1 MLPPIIVP
9 VEKLGA
15 EPYASILCFPHPS
28 ENEVQSRIQELR
40 GLGVM
45 ALEFS
50 GKASVFGVKV
60 PVLGKGFVGIVVIAH
75 VNGERAAIKILRQD
89 GGRSDLLHEAKMLS
103 KANSVYVG
111 PRLIAA
117 SKNFILMQLIDGS
130 IFPNWLE
137 TSPDPSAIKRVLR
150 EALEQCFRLDEVGL
164 DHGELNKAPKHLLI
178 DLAEKPFILD
188 FETASIERRTANVT
202 SMSQYL
208 FAGNSIVSKV
218 LVEIFTELNRTNLLD
233 ALKNYKKNK
242 TRENFERI
250 LEICFS

>member
-15 EPYASILCFPHPS
+15 EPYASVLCFPNPS
-28 ENEVQSRIQELR
+28 EKEVQSRIQELR
-40 GLGVM
+40 GLGVT

-75 VNGERAAIKILRQD
+75 VNGKRVAIKILRQD
-89 GGRSDLLHEAKMLS
+89 GGRVDLLHEAKMLS
-103 KANSVYVG
+103 KANLLSVG

-137 TSPDPSAIKRVLR
+137 TNPDPSAIKRVLK
-150 EALEQCFRLDEVGL
+150 EVLEQCFRLDQAGL

-178 DLAEKPFILD
+178 DQTGELFIVD

-202 SMSQYL
+202 SICQYL
-208 FAGNSIVSKV
+208 FAGSSAVAKV
-218 LVEIFTELNRTNLLD
+218 LAEIFVELNETNLLD
-233 ALKNYKKNK
+233 ALKNYKKNR
-242 TRENFERI
+242 TRENFEHI
-250 LEICFS
+250 LQICFS

>member
-15 EPYASILCFPHPS
+15 EPYASVLCFPNPS
-28 ENEVQSRIQELR
+28 EKEVQSRIQELR
-40 GLGVM
+40 GLGVT

-75 VNGERAAIKILRQD
+75 VNGKRVAIKILRQD
-89 GGRSDLLHEAKMLS
+89 GGRVDLLHEAKMLS
-103 KANSVYVG
+103 KANLLSVG

-137 TSPDPSAIKRVLR
+137 TNPDPSAIRRVLR
-150 EALEQCFRLDEVGL
+150 EALEQCFRLDQAGL

-178 DLAEKPFILD
+178 DQAGKPFILD

-202 SMSQYL
+202 SICQYL
-208 FAGNSIVSKV
+208 FAGSSSVAKV
-218 LVEIFTELNRTNLLD
+218 LAEIFVELNRNNLLD
-233 ALKNYKKNK
+233 ALKNYKKNR

-250 LEICFS
+250 LQICFP

>member
-1 MLPPIIVP
+1 MSAPIIVP

-15 EPYASILCFPHPS
+15 EPYASVLCFPHPS
-28 ENEVQSRIQELR
+28 ENEVQGRILELR

-75 VNGERAAIKILRQD
+75 VNGERVAIKILRQD
-89 GGRSDLLHEAKMLS
+89 GGRSDLLHEAEMLS
-103 KANSVYVG
+103 KANSVDVG

-117 SKNFILMQLIDGS
+117 SKNFILMQLIDGG

-150 EALEQCFRLDEVGL
+150 DALEQCFRLDEAGL

-208 FAGNSIVSKV
+208 FAGNSLVSKV
-218 LVEIFTELNRTNLLD
+218 LVEIFAELNRTNLLD

-242 TRENFERI
+242 TRENFEHI
-250 LEICFS
+250 LDICFS